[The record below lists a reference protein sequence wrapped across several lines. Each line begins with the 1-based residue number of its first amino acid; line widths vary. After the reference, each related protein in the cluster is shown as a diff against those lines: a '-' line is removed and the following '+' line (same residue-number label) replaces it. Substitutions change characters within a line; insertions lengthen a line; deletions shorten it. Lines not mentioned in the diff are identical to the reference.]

1 MEGFADLC
9 LTTRPSRLYDTKLK
23 TPPEAGLTSRLG
35 GRLFRLGRNLDCQFL
50 LLVAPQATHPF
61 DSSSKLLSHKGGF
74 VSKTDLSMSIVIA
87 QEPTQNGTC
96 SRPKEG
102 DHRFDGRLGEEEKK
116 GASS

>member
-1 MEGFADLC
+1 
-9 LTTRPSRLYDTKLK
+9 
-23 TPPEAGLTSRLG
+23 
-35 GRLFRLGRNLDCQFL
+35 
-50 LLVAPQATHPF
+50 
-61 DSSSKLLSHKGGF
+61 LLSHKGGF